1 MSTYWSGKVVVVTGG
16 STGLGKAIAGA
27 FASRGAHVVIAA
39 RRADVLAAAAEELR
53 AQGRD
58 VTVVAAD
65 VTRDDDVKRL
75 FTKTIEHF
83 GKLDVLVNNAGRSMR
98 KAIDETNAEDFRELL
113 ELNFVGLVRCTCE
126 ALPHLLASRG
136 HVVNIGSLAGRTAAR
151 WVGAYPASKFA
162 VTAYSQQL
170 RLELAEKGLHVL
182 LVCPGP
188 VGRDEPRSQAERDQ
202 RGESNT
208 GLPRSAYE
216 PGAGVRTKA
225 ISPEQLAADIVRA
238 CERRQAELVRPR
250 LARLLFVLA
259 QLSPRL
265 GDWLVRKLT

>member
-1 MSTYWSGKVVVVTGG
+1 MTTYWKDKVVVVTGG
-16 STGLGKAIAGA
+16 STGLGKAIAGV
-27 FASRGAHVVIAA
+27 FAARGAQVVIAA

-53 AQGRD
+53 SQGRD

-65 VTRDDDVKRL
+65 ITRDDDVQRL
-75 FTKTIEHF
+75 FAKTIERF

-98 KAIDETNAEDFRELL
+98 SAISETTAEDFRELL
-113 ELNFVGLVRCTCE
+113 DLNVVGLVRCTRE

-136 HVVNIGSLAGRTAAR
+136 HIVNIGSLAGKSASR

-188 VGRDEPRSQAERDQ
+188 IERDEPRNELRD
-202 RGESNT
+202 GEHGANNA
-208 GLPRSAYE
+208 GLPASAYK

-225 ISPEQLAADIVRA
+225 ISRERLAADIVRA
-238 CERRQAELVRPR
+238 CETRQSELVRPR
-250 LARLLFVLA
+250 SARLFFALA

-265 GDWLVRKLT
+265 GDWLVLKFT